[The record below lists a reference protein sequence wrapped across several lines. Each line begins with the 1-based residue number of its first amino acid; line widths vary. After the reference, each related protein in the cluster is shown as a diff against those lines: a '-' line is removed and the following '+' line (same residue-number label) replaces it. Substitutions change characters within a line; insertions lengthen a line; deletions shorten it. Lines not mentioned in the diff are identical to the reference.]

1 MDDKFLKI
9 VRTLKTD
16 YKPYGDAELGRSDCS
31 CGCRHFLKLAGD
43 VGEEWGVCANP
54 VSERAGLLT
63 YEHQGCPEFESILLD
78 RALTDAQLRTLIAEA
93 SEILK
98 DRRRVQTELG
108 RKELPWPGKQG
119 EFMYDLKTSYSPHI
133 KGHFPVIF
141 RLEHHDGG
149 FVAIPL
155 ESRITGSKRPT
166 LMCRHPAKNGEVFKI
181 VRANGDYS
189 YQVPFNGKI
198 YNLKQ
203 FGNLSDIGLAGL
215 ETLRSFLE
223 RVESETF
230 EQMTRDAERGLKST
244 KRLLDETRYRV
255 RRWKNREFWRDET
268 PTNEREYREMLKE
281 AEDELECLPTEIT
294 TDEAYIEWLRSID
307 RSSPRLRSVPPPSFA
322 QRK

>member
-1 MDDKFLKI
+1 MSDKFLKI

-16 YKPYGDAELGRSDCS
+16 YEPYGEAEPGKSDCS
-31 CGCRHFLKLAGD
+31 SGCRHFLKLAGEA
-43 VGEEWGVCANP
+43 GEEWGVCANP

-63 YEHQGCPEFESILLD
+63 YQHQGCPEFESILLD
-78 RALTDAQLRTLIAEA
+78 RALTDAQLRTLIADA

-98 DRRRVQTELG
+98 DRRRVRTELVS
-108 RKELPWPGKQG
+108 KEGPWPDKQG
-119 EFMYDLKTSYSPHI
+119 QFMYDLKTTHFPHI
-133 KGHFPVIF
+133 KGHVPVIF

-155 ESRITGSKRPT
+155 ESRNTGSQRPT

-203 FGNLSDIGLAGL
+203 YGNLSDIGLAGL

-230 EQMTRDAERGLKST
+230 EQMTREAQRRLKSA
-244 KRLLDETRYRV
+244 KRSLEETRDRLK
-255 RRWKNREFWRDET
+255 RWKNREFWRGET
-268 PTNEREYREMLKE
+268 PTNKREYQEMLKE
-281 AEDELECLPTEIT
+281 LEDDVEQLPTQIT
-294 TDEAYIEWLRSID
+294 ANEAYIEWLRSID
-307 RSSPRLRSVPPPSFA
+307 RSSPTLRSVPPPSFA